1 MLYSEV
7 TPPSCSGMVATGAQ
21 LQELILS
28 QLVYNLLSHFGAQTV
43 TKCLPLPSPSN
54 LVSGMVN
61 HSLCPGSNEDTLNP
75 PPLSPTAPPNH
86 KVTALSPPKDFFC
99 LIHQLCSCS
108 AIPCLVQAQPHLIS
122 AAPHLIRT
130 SSQPHLISAAPHLSR
145 TSSQRDGILSA
156 SVSLLLLLLPFNLW
170 KPGLLQS
177 MGSPSQTRLRD

>member
-75 PPLSPTAPPNH
+75 PPLSPTAPRNH

-108 AIPCLVQAQPHLIS
+108 AIPCLAQAP
-122 AAPHLIRT
+122 
-130 SSQPHLISAAPHLSR
+130 SSHLISAAPHLSR

>member
-108 AIPCLVQAQPHLIS
+108 AIPCLVQAP
-122 AAPHLIRT
+122 
-130 SSQPHLISAAPHLSR
+130 SSHLISAAPHLSR
-145 TSSQRDGILSA
+145 TSSQPHLISA
-156 SVSLLLLLLPFNLW
+156 
-170 KPGLLQS
+170 
-177 MGSPSQTRLRD
+177 